1 MPKKKNP
8 VSKKKDLPAKAPKGY
23 EAILNSI
30 SSKIKSAQ
38 ARAMSA
44 VNRELI
50 EVYREIGETIHK
62 QQKNAQWGDS
72 VVEKLASDLQMAFP
86 GMKGLS
92 SRNLW
97 RMRDFHLSYE
107 GDQKLTALLSEI
119 SWTHHLVILEQC
131 KDPLEREFYIRMSK
145 KNSWSYR
152 VLMNQIS
159 NKTFEKVMISQSN
172 FDSKLPTNLR
182 PEAKLAI
189 KDDYFFGFLELS
201 DEHSER
207 ELEKAIVSNIEGFLR
222 EVGGNYSF
230 LGSQYRLEVDGQ
242 EYFVDL
248 LFYHRKLKSLVAVEL
263 KVGDFIPEHI
273 GKMQFYLSVL
283 DDKVRLDEENPSIG
297 IIICRNKRRTIV
309 EYALKDANKPI
320 SVSSYHV
327 VKELPKELAKEL
339 PSPEQMAKLLENID

>member
-1 MPKKKNP
+1 MPKKQKP
-8 VSKKKDLPAKAPKGY
+8 VSNKKDLPAKVHKGY

-44 VNRELI
+44 VNCELI
-50 EVYREIGETIHK
+50 GIYKEIGKTIHE

-72 VVEKLASDLQMAFP
+72 IVEKLASDLQKAFP
-86 GMKGLS
+86 GMRGLS

-107 GDQKLTALLSEI
+107 GNQKLTALLSEI

-131 KDPLEREFYIRMSK
+131 KAPLEREFYIRMSK
-145 KNSWSYR
+145 RNGWSYR

-172 FDSKLPTNLR
+172 FDTSLPTNLHQ
-182 PEAKLAI
+182 EAKLAV
-189 KDDYFFGFLELS
+189 KDDYSFGFLELS
-201 DEHSER
+201 DEHNER
-207 ELEKAIVSNIEGFLR
+207 ELEKAIVRNIEAFLR

-230 LGSQYRLEVDGQ
+230 LGSQYRLEVDEQ
-242 EYFVDL
+242 EYFIDL

-263 KVGDFIPEHI
+263 KVGDFVPEHV

-283 DDKVRLDEENPSIG
+283 DDKVRLEDENPSIG
-297 IIICRNKRRTIV
+297 IIICRNKKRTIV

-320 SVSSYHV
+320 SVSSYHML
-327 VKELPKELAKEL
+327 KELSKELAKEL

>member
-1 MPKKKNP
+1 MPKKPKDILSKANP
-8 VSKKKDLPAKAPKGY
+8 PAQFSQQY
-23 EAILNSI
+23 QAILDSI

-38 ARAMSA
+38 TRAMSA

-50 EVYREIGETIHK
+50 EVYREIGRTIHE
-62 QQKNAQWGDS
+62 QQKEAEWGDS
-72 VVEKLASDLQMAFP
+72 VVQRLAEDLQKAFP

-97 RMRDFHLSYE
+97 RMRDFHVSYE
-107 GDQKLTALLSEI
+107 GNEKLTALLSEI

-145 KNSWSYR
+145 KNAWSYR

-159 NKTFEKVMISQSN
+159 NKTFEKVMVSQSN
-172 FDSKLPTNLR
+172 FETSLPTNLH
-182 PEAKLAI
+182 PEAKLAV
-189 KDDYFFGFLELS
+189 KDEYSFGFLELA
-201 DEHSER
+201 DEHNER
-207 ELEKAIVSNIEGFLR
+207 QLERAIVNNIEAFLR
-222 EVGGNYSF
+222 EVGNNYAF
-230 LGSQYRLEVDGQ
+230 LGSQYRLEVDGK
-242 EYFVDL
+242 EYLIDL

-263 KVGDFIPEHI
+263 KVGDFAPEHV
-273 GKMQFYLSVL
+273 GKMQFYLAVL
-283 DDKVRLDEENPSIG
+283 DDTVRLEGENPSIG

-327 VKELPKELAKEL
+327 VKELPQELVKEL
-339 PSPEQMAKLLENID
+339 PSPQQIEKLLENIR